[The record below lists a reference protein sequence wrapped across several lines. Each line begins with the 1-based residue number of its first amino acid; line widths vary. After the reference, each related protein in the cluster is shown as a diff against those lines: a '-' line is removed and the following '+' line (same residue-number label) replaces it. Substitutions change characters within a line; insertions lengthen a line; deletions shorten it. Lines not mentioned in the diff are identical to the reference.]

1 MFLQPLLDYDLK
13 HDTNLVETL
22 QMYFQVN
29 RNMKQTAERLFTH
42 YNTVIYRLERVKDIL
57 VKDLENPEIQLQ
69 LQLALK
75 LHQMR
80 V

>member
-1 MFLQPLLDYDLK
+1 
-13 HDTNLVETL
+13 
-22 QMYFQVN
+22 MYFQVN
-29 RNMKQTAERLFTH
+29 RNMKQAAERLFTH

-57 VKDLENPEIQLQ
+57 TMDLENPEIQLQ

-75 LHQMR
+75 LHQMS